1 MVRGDVDGGL
11 FGAFAD
17 RAMGHADRIGLR
29 PVGILLELIR
39 DHLAP
44 ADGADL
50 CLKVHVIGHLHKGVA
65 DLFIHDP
72 LGEHLSANEAEEGCH
87 EHGEAGDTPVLLSD
101 LEYLG
106 VTVEEVKPKFE
117 DLPAGYYALPFP
129 KWGTSLV
136 FSKTPDGD
144 WTSNAV
150 YSHDPEVVAQG
161 WFEKGDL
168 KPLTWAEATE

>member
-1 MVRGDVDGGL
+1 MSKNVIINGRKFETYENYEGELVVK
-11 FGAFAD
+11 
-17 RAMGHADRIGLR
+17 RALGNSNFL
-29 PVGILLELIR
+29 VSELE
-39 DHLAP
+39 
-44 ADGADL
+44 
-50 CLKVHVIGHLHKGVA
+50 
-65 DLFIHDP
+65 
-72 LGEHLSANEAEEGCH
+72 E
-87 EHGEAGDTPVLLSD
+87 
-101 LEYLG
+101 LG

-168 KPLTWAEATE
+168 KPLTWAEATK